1 MNTDEN
7 TFYGLAET
15 GLCVQTVQTESP
27 LCDLWHALEFTA
39 QVLTHRSKNISL
51 NTHAESKFLWH

>member
-7 TFYGLAET
+7 IFYGLAET

-39 QVLTHRSKNISL
+39 QVLTHRSKKIS
-51 NTHAESKFLWH
+51 

>member
-7 TFYGLAET
+7 IFYGLAET
-15 GLCVQTVQTESP
+15 GLCVQTESP

-39 QVLTHRSKNISL
+39 QVLTHRSKKIIL
-51 NTHAESKFLWH
+51 KYTRGV